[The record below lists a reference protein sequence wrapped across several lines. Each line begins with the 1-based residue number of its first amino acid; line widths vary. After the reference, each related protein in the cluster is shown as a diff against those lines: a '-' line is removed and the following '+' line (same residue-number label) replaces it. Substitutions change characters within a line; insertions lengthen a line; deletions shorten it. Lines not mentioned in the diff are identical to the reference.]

1 MHHSLILI
9 PLVVKSTKKY
19 IDCVFC
25 QCDKIVVTLA
35 EVGCISAVKNI
46 YFKGLYGHFRL
57 MVLIFKQ
64 YWNLTLL
71 NSNPLV
77 TS

>member
-35 EVGCISAVKNI
+35 EVGCISADKNI